1 MKRFLSALMLLCMTF
16 LLCACPGG
24 SPVEPPVS
32 TPCTVCGNDPCTCE
46 KPGGDPCPTCGKD
59 PCECPPPALD
69 ITFGEGDAMAGTGD
83 SLAEDAFC
91 LTEHTY
97 DEAGATPKPAARFF
111 AQVNFDG
118 KVYKASGD
126 AACPLKSTKDKV
138 YGSGK
143 LTVLILPNG
152 AELSLNE
159 DLTFENLVIVG
170 DVTVASGKDYLFKNV
185 QFVGNVTVGADA
197 QNVAFE
203 GCRLTKLENAGTDT
217 FLIDSC
223 VSFAG
228 VGIES
233 SGAGLYIRGTRL
245 EGTGTAISTTGADF
259 ELRNSTVKTDKDG
272 IGVEIKDATNSLVAL
287 SVIRGTQ
294 KSVAVSH
301 ATNAVVVKNSLICVY
316 STGVTNIYVCDNAM
330 GGRVVGEHNNY
341 FLADGNTYPA
351 DDLDHRALSTGDRNV
366 NGDTLQNVD
375 ARAEAGVLEELLP
388 HTNKDLFVSMTRKD
402 AVKEYGREKP
412 RNAYNY
418 IMDTAAAEDCVILAP
433 GAYAIDITL
442 QLRAEHNDTTIYAYG
457 ALVEGVKYE
466 KESYNTSHIR
476 VIEAKN
482 IAIKGLAI
490 GYAQQTCGQVYVL
503 EKKGGYVTVVTG
515 AGMIN
520 EFSYTGS
527 AFFDDVSIG
536 IQRAGTFYAIGDYFI
551 TAARKNSDGT
561 MTITPNDAAYETIKK
576 GDILTCRFAKSNTV
590 VSTQKSSGILYQD
603 MVQYGYAGGYA
614 FQENSNLDAVTYYR
628 IADTSKSGMVIDE
641 ATYDKYAAWEDKYG
655 VDLEISIDELP
666 NGQLRYRGSP
676 GHISSIDATH
686 SVKCAVGSRVISCL
700 FETMCDDG
708 TNQRANH
715 ARLSEVIDNKD
726 GTTTIIYK
734 ANLSERTYGAD
745 GQNATIQS
753 YCADFLKGD
762 RVYIYTA
769 AGQLVCDGL
778 ALEASHFHDKIP
790 STHPTVKQQ
799 DISRYAVTVKTEDV
813 NTAPLADYNLKDDHH
828 KEDQKVLVDNMSRA
842 TNGFHF
848 ENMMVQN
855 VRSRGLLIKASDGT
869 IRNCTFRNIAKVGV
883 AIIYEIYWGESG
895 VSENITVDKCVFD
908 HTSYAHDGPS
918 IEDESRS
925 YKYVPIAVMGLGG
938 RSLDEDF
945 LLYRNITIT
954 SNKFVNRCLDRSN
967 YAIYLRAVKGV
978 KIAGNDF
985 GMADDEDG
993 MSKIAL
999 PLYVSGAMNVEIS
1012 DNTYS
1017 IYFGDGYKNY
1027 IHGQKYKNVFGSDVE
1042 IDGVSQIPDSL

>member
-1 MKRFLSALMLLCMTF
+1 MKRFLSVLMLLCMTF

-46 KPGGDPCPTCGKD
+46 KPGGNPCPTCGKD
-59 PCECPPPALD
+59 PCECPPPVVN
-69 ITFGEGDAMAGTGD
+69 ITFGEGEALAGTGD
-83 SLAEDAFC
+83 GLSDGAFC
-91 LTEHTY
+91 LTEKTF
-97 DEAGATPKPAARFF
+97 DEASATDKNAARFF
-111 AQVNFDG
+111 AQVSFDG
-118 KVYKASGD
+118 GVYRASGT
-126 AACPLKSTKDKV
+126 ATPALKNTTDKS
-138 YGSGK
+138 YGGDDV
-143 LTVLILPNG
+143 TVLILPNG

-159 DLTFENLVIVG
+159 GLTFENLVIVG

-217 FLIDSC
+217 FVINSY
-223 VSFAG
+223 VPFAG

-233 SGAGLYIRGTRL
+233 SGAGLYVSGSRL
-245 EGTGTAISTTGADF
+245 EGTGTAISSAGDDF
-259 ELRNSTVKTDKDG
+259 ELRSSTVKTDKDG

-287 SVIRGTQ
+287 SVIHGTQ

-330 GGRVVGEHNNY
+330 GGRVVGENNNY
-341 FLADGNTYPA
+341 FLADGNTYPS
-351 DDLDHRALSTGDRNV
+351 DELDHRALSTGDRNV

-388 HTNKDLFVSMTRKD
+388 HTNKDLFIGMTRKTT
-402 AVKEYGREKP
+402 VKEYGVEKP

-418 IMDTAAAEDCVILAP
+418 IEKTAKTEDYVILAP
-433 GAYAIDITL
+433 GAYTTDITL
-442 QLRAEHNDTTIYAYG
+442 SLSAEHNGTTIYAYG

-466 KESYNTSHIR
+466 KESYNTTHIR
-476 VIEAKN
+476 IIEAKN

-527 AFFDDVSIG
+527 AFFEDTSIG
-536 IQRAGTFYAIGDYFI
+536 IQRAGTFYAIGDYYI

-614 FQENSNLDAVTYYR
+614 FSESSNVGQVTYYR
-628 IADTSKSGMVIDE
+628 VADTSKAGMVIDKD
-641 ATYDKYAAWEDKYG
+641 TYDWYCGLQDKYG
-655 VDLEISIDELP
+655 VDLEISVDTLE
-666 NGQLRYRGSP
+666 NGKLRYRGSP

-686 SVKCAVGSRVISCL
+686 SAKCAVGSRVISCL
-700 FETMCDDG
+700 FENMCDDG

-715 ARLSEVIDNKD
+715 ARLSEVIDNGN
-726 GTTTIIYK
+726 GTTTIVYK
-734 ANLSERTYGAD
+734 GNLSERSY
-745 GQNATIQS
+745 NASGKDAKIES
-753 YCADFLKGD
+753 YCADFRVGD
-762 RVYIYTA
+762 RVYVYTSK
-769 AGQLVCDGL
+769 GQLVCDSP
-778 ALEASHFHDKIP
+778 ALTASSSYAKIKN
-790 STHPTVKQQ
+790 THPTVTQEY
-799 DISRYAVTVKTEDV
+799 IYRYAVTVKTEDV
-813 NTAPLADYNLKDDHH
+813 HLDALAGYDLTDDHH

-842 TNGFHF
+842 TNGFYF
-848 ENMMVQN
+848 DNMMVQN

-869 IRNCTFRNIAKVGV
+869 IKNCTFRNIAKVGV
-883 AIIYEIYWGESG
+883 AIIYEIFWGESG
-895 VSENITVDKCVFD
+895 VSENVTIDKCVFD

-918 IEDESRS
+918 IESNTRS

-938 RSLDEDF
+938 QSLDEDF

-954 SNKFVNRCLDRSN
+954 NNRFENRCLDLSN

-985 GMADDEDG
+985 GMPEDEDG
-993 MSKIAL
+993 MNKIAL

-1012 DNTYS
+1012 DNTYT
-1017 IYFGDGYKNY
+1017 IYMGEGYGNF